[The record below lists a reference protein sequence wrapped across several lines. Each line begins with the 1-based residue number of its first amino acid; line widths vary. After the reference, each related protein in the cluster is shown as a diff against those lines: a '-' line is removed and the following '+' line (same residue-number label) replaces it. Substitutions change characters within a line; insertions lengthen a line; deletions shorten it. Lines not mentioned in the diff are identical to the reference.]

1 MNEGIESEPLLT
13 VWFQNEEHIVARI
26 LRPYVMFA
34 RLYFLSPTYFVMRP
48 CPFQESFSFTHIQ
61 SQLVVVVPEP
71 FGELLAPVD
80 DHVLGHNDQ
89 RPIAAFADLLVV
101 EDRVQ
106 KSHALQSF
114 AETHAI

>member
-1 MNEGIESEPLLT
+1 M
-13 VWFQNEEHIVARI
+13 
-26 LRPYVMFA
+26 
-34 RLYFLSPTYFVMRP
+34 RLCL
-48 CPFQESFSFTHIQ
+48 FQELFLFTNIQ
-61 SQLVVVVPEP
+61 SQLIVVIPKP